1 MTRGKQGK
9 LPPRSRC
16 REKAGRACAAGRHFR
31 DTVKATAELSYVSLG
46 LGMVLGVLLG
56 PIPIPIPGVGTVT
69 RSADR
74 GSYRRQAAPNRSVA
88 LGDAA
93 SREHL
98 LRNFGLAMFLAAV

>member
-1 MTRGKQGK
+1 
-9 LPPRSRC
+9 
-16 REKAGRACAAGRHFR
+16 
-31 DTVKATAELSYVSLG
+31 
-46 LGMVLGVLLG
+46 MVLGVLLG

-98 LRNFGLAMFLAAV
+98 LRNFGLAMFLAAVGINAGQPFGRTISETGLTMLFIGAAVPTQLRFAANL